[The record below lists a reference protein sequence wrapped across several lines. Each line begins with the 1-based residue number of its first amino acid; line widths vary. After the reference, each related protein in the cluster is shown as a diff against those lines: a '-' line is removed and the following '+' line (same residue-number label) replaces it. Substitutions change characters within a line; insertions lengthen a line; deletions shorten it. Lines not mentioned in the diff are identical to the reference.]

1 MLVSCRCSCSCRACI
16 SPKGPKSAKSRPKCA
31 KVSKSAGKGRNVESV
46 SKRRDIKVDL
56 REVSSSWSNLGVPE
70 YIALTQSESAPVLAG
85 PRAEPVWW
93 A

>member
-16 SPKGPKSAKSRPKCA
+16 SPKGPKSAKSRPKRA
-31 KVSKSAGKGRNVESV
+31 KVPESAGKGRNVESV
-46 SKRRDIKVDL
+46 FKRRDIKVGL
-56 REVSSSWSNLGVPE
+56 KEVSLSWSNLGVPE
-70 YIALTQSESAPVLAG
+70 YFALTQSELAPVLAG